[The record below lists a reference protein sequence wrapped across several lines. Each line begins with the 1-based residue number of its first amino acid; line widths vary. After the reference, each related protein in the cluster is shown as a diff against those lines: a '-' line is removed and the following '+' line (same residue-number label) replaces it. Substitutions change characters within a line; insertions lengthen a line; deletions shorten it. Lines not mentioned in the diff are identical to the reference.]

1 MKGEFN
7 HRNKMIAFLKL
18 FSIVL
23 VAIGIPLTV
32 LALINKVRKK
42 QPGCSGSHDCVVYK
56 GEKVQCPS
64 CELREY
70 QTAQQAEKGLKP
82 GAEPP
87 RKAENI
93 S

>member
-1 MKGEFN
+1 MTHF
-7 HRNKMIAFLKL
+7 IALFGIVFL
-18 FSIVL
+18 V
-23 VAIGIPLTV
+23 VGIPLGV
-32 LALINKVRKK
+32 LALINALRKK

-70 QTAQQAEKGLKP
+70 KAAMQAKKDEEEQK
-82 GAEPP
+82 
-87 RKAENI
+87 KA